1 VLGLARI
8 EVDGAPVIA
17 VYDGVA
23 DRVAPLTHQPASW
36 TAALALLT
44 LSSGRSGLDDAGP
57 ALSDEAWID
66 AADAT
71 FLPPVTAESRVFC
84 VAQNYTAHAMESSG
98 SDSPP
103 EPVMFLKPNSAL
115 VGHGRPTVLSP
126 ATSFFDW
133 EAELGVVVGADL
145 AGASTEQARAGIQ
158 GYTIA
163 NDGTARDLQP
173 IELGN
178 RQIVDWFSAKG
189 IDDSSVLGPA
199 IFPAGLVDDEGSLH
213 LHLERNGET
222 MQDDAAGLMNVK
234 PDALLAHISRIIAL
248 HPGDVLLTGTPAGVG
263 KARGVSLADGDEL
276 VISIAPLG
284 TLRTRIEAP

>member
-1 VLGLARI
+1 MIGLARI
-8 EVDGAPVIA
+8 AIDGIPVVA
-17 VYDGVA
+17 VYDGEG
-23 DRVAPLTHQPASW
+23 DRVAALTDPPASW
-36 TAALALLT
+36 RTALELLAV
-44 LSSGRSGLDDAGP
+44 SAGRSGLDDA
-57 ALSDEAWID
+57 AHASWID
-66 AADAT
+66 AGDAT

-84 VAQNYTAHAMESSG
+84 VAQNYTAHARESSG
-98 SDSPP
+98 ADSPP

-115 VGHGRPTVLSP
+115 VGHRRPTTLSP
-126 ATSFFDW
+126 ATTFFDW

-145 AGASTEQARAGIQ
+145 AGVTAEQAREGII

-189 IDDSSVLGPA
+189 IDGSSALGPA
-199 IFPAGLVDDEGSLH
+199 IFPSGLVEDEGALH

-234 PDALLAHISRIIAL
+234 PDALLARIARIIAL

-263 KARGVSLADGDEL
+263 KARGISLADGDEL
-276 VISIAPLG
+276 TITVAPLG
-284 TLRTRIEAP
+284 TLVTRVAAP